1 MLVVCTV
8 YAVVK
13 FHHSVFLFDRN
24 AQGWLLQCT
33 TKPNQQQQQQKNPE
47 TRDAQTIDAHTY
59 DPKIL
64 CTVDFPLRHPNSFFF
79 PLCILSVD
87 EDFFFSLLFSSQMR
101 FVFADYQKVTIH
113 NSFFF
118 LAIVTVN
125 VCPPIFSARIF
136 LLHRLL
142 EVWSTFNIQ
151 QCLVCVWSAGT
162 LNWYIFKTK
171 YFYLNI
177 LVGLCP
183 SKAYCSL
190 ASNEFFLSILMPL
203 ETFFYVSHLMLPVQ
217 CQWFCAKFHFS
228 CSVPGHCTFF
238 FYLSPFI

>member
-1 MLVVCTV
+1 
-8 YAVVK
+8 
-13 FHHSVFLFDRN
+13 
-24 AQGWLLQCT
+24 
-33 TKPNQQQQQQKNPE
+33 
-47 TRDAQTIDAHTY
+47 
-59 DPKIL
+59 
-64 CTVDFPLRHPNSFFF
+64 
-79 PLCILSVD
+79 
-87 EDFFFSLLFSSQMR
+87 MR
-101 FVFADYQKVTIH
+101 FVFADYRKVTIH

-151 QCLVCVWSAGT
+151 QCFVCVWSAGT

-238 FYLSPFI
+238 FIFHHLYNISNDFIFAIRLLLRDRRRRRRHWRRWMLSLLKTMLLFFILRSCE